1 MFVDV
6 DADID
11 LVTVAELGNFR
22 HLTRLRLGSQA
33 TSAGCED
40 GTNPEN
46 FLRSAKNNIDRGQ
59 VLAPVNPC
67 IYEIRTTDLPSAF
80 REQMKNGRT
89 FSRMAK
95 LLVMDGMILSR

>member
-1 MFVDV
+1 MITRKIFVFVDV
-6 DADID
+6 NADID
-11 LVTVAELGNFR
+11 VVTVAELGGFR
-22 HLTRLRLGSQA
+22 HLTRHRLSSQA

-67 IYEIRTTDLPSAF
+67 ICDIRATDL
-80 REQMKNGRT
+80 T
-89 FSRMAK
+89 FSIQGANEERQDF
-95 LLVMDGMILSR
+95 LEDGK